1 MARDK
6 DIQRVENTD
15 FNNGATYTNPR
26 TMVSGREMDKV
37 VEGILYAQ
45 GKAEEALNTAQSKQS
60 ALEAGDNIT
69 INYKEDGTAVIS
81 STANNAF
88 IDLDK
93 LDSTNFMDEL
103 TDAIEHAYLSK
114 DPACARA
121 NIYIGSNSHK
131 NYSLSGVTF
140 ISNCNYY
147 FNSNDTGAVYTG
159 SVDIKGVSN
168 CDFYGLHNGDG
179 FSLQGCTNIQF
190 FNCSFNGNRMTTLA
204 LQDCNDMYF
213 DNCQF
218 RSDPDDSWVIYIS
231 DSVTDFR
238 WIMFENCIFNA
249 VSSTQ
254 KALNSTGAV
263 NPKEI
268 ITFANC
274 YYSDMTLVTKEY
286 VNYNASGAR
295 INVAL
300 YEITSLSAEQ
310 VNEIADGVFNN

>member
-1 MARDK
+1 MSRDNPK
-6 DIQRVENTD
+6 AVENRN
-15 FNNGATYTNPR
+15 FNNGVDYTSAR
-26 TMVSGREMDKV
+26 TMVSDMEMDKV

-45 GKAEEALNTAQSKQS
+45 KKAEDALATAQSKQS
-60 ALEAGDNIT
+60 ALEAGDNIA

-103 TDAIEHAYLSK
+103 TDAIEHAYSSK

-131 NYSLSGVTF
+131 NYSLTGVTF

-190 FNCSFNGNRMTTLA
+190 FNCSFNGKYMTTLA

-218 RSDPDDSWVIYIS
+218 RSDADDSWVIYIS
-231 DSVTDFR
+231 DSANDFR

-254 KALNSTGAV
+254 KALNSTAAV

-274 YYSDMTLVTKEY
+274 YYSDMTLVTKDY

-300 YEITSLSAEQ
+300 YEITSLSADE
-310 VNEIADGVFNN
+310 VSEIASGVFGN